1 MKVGII
7 GSGGREHSICVAL
20 VKSKK
25 IKEIYCFPGNAGTSQ
40 LAKNIDIDLNNFDKI
55 KKFVSSKKILS
66 KIEFE
71 KKISEGFRY
80 EVSKN
85 KLKHDIEQISY
96 LLKKKLI
103 SKKFKKAL
111 RSYKI
116 VYNALP
122 KNSNPTD
129 IFTLTKDFTNKLG
142 PTFNNLIYYQPP
154 DILEKKL
161 ISDNKKVFVKNS
173 KKKYK

>member
-1 MKVGII
+1 MLI
-7 GSGGREHSICVAL
+7 S
-20 VKSKK
+20 
-25 IKEIYCFPGNAGTSQ
+25 N
-40 LAKNIDIDLNNFDKI
+40 KI

-103 SKKFKKAL
+103 
-111 RSYKI
+111 
-116 VYNALP
+116 
-122 KNSNPTD
+122 
-129 IFTLTKDFTNKLG
+129 
-142 PTFNNLIYYQPP
+142 
-154 DILEKKL
+154 
-161 ISDNKKVFVKNS
+161 
-173 KKKYK
+173 